1 MYNYDVCEYYTHIHT
16 TFIPT
21 THINTE
27 ATEKLDTDILLFSLA
42 SHILDREPLYSH
54 KAIDYN

>member
-27 ATEKLDTDILLFSLA
+27 ATEKVDTDILLFSLA
-42 SHILDREPLYSH
+42 SHNLIENPCKS
-54 KAIDYN
+54 

>member
-16 TFIPT
+16 TFILTTPT

-27 ATEKLDTDILLFSLA
+27 ATEKVDTDILLFRLVT
-42 SHILDREPLYSH
+42 HTLDREPL
-54 KAIDYN
+54 